1 MKKILFPFMGFLL
14 LAGFARAQEDGA
26 KLAKQAG
33 KALSAYNIDPVAN
46 AAKLDEA
53 KQKIDE
59 ALKMPDAQAQASA
72 WLTKGD
78 IYNTLLM
85 KDMAQRMIPGN
96 EKNPLMG
103 DNDALE
109 AFTGYKNAY
118 ENPNAKKYEKSDA
131 VKGVAQVEGHLINI
145 GVSKYESGQFEKSF
159 ISFQASLQ
167 AHDILAANSQKSV
180 LDDKEQY
187 DNQVYITGLA
197 AQLAKKNDDALKYYN
212 QLYAKGDAK
221 AAIYEGLYTIKS
233 ESGDTEGAEKIL
245 AEGRT
250 KYPEDTGLLFA
261 EINVYLKKGK
271 LDELTGSLKK
281 AIEKEPTNIV
291 LYVTLGNV
299 YDNLYQRM
307 SKEKNEA
314 KANEYFEEA
323 KIYYSK
329 AMEIDPKNVDAVYSL
344 GALYYNKAAVRTQEL
359 NAMPEDYSSAGL
371 KKLQTAKDEV
381 MTLFDQ
387 ALPYF
392 QTAESL
398 DANDLNTLIALN
410 EIYARKEDELS
421 LEFKKRLD
429 TVRGGGKNESSHF
442 KK

>member
-1 MKKILFPFMGFLL
+1 MKKFLFPFMGFLL
-14 LAGFARAQEDGA
+14 LAGFAQAQEDGA

-33 KALSAYNIDPVAN
+33 KALSAYNIDPTAN

-53 KQKIDE
+53 RQKIDQ
-59 ALKMPDAQAQASA
+59 ALTMPDAQALASA

-78 IYNTLLM
+78 VYNTLLM
-85 KDMAQRMIPGN
+85 KDMAKRMIPGN
-96 EKNPLMG
+96 EKAPLMG
-103 DNDALE
+103 DNDALQ
-109 AFTGYKNAY
+109 AFDGYKKAF
-118 ENPNAKKYEKSDA
+118 ENPTAKKYEKSDA
-131 VKGVAQVEGHLINI
+131 IKGISQVEGHLINI
-145 GVSKYESGQFEKSF
+145 GVTKYEAQQYEKAF
-159 ISFQASLQ
+159 NSFQASLQ
-167 AHDILAANSQKSV
+167 AHDMLAASQQKSV
-180 LDDKEQY
+180 LDDKEQLE
-187 DNQVYITGLA
+187 NQVYITALA

-212 QLYAKGDAK
+212 QLYAQGNAK
-221 AAIYEGLYTIKS
+221 PAIYEGIYNIKN
-233 ESGDTEGAEKIL
+233 ESGDTAGAEKIL
-245 AEGRT
+245 AEGRA

-271 LDELTGSLKK
+271 LDELTSSLKK
-281 AIEKEPTNIV
+281 AIEKEPTNTA

-299 YDNLYQRM
+299 YDNLYQTM

-314 KANEYFEEA
+314 KAKEYFDNA
-323 KIYYSK
+323 RSYYTQ
-329 AMEIDPKNVDAVYSL
+329 AMEKDPKNVDAVYSL

-371 KKLQTAKDEV
+371 KKLQAMKDEV
-381 MTLFDQ
+381 MGLFDQ

-392 QTAESL
+392 QKAESL

-429 TVRGGGKNESSHF
+429 LVRGGGKNANSHF
-442 KK
+442 KN